1 MAERISFTR
10 PSAERIARAV
20 RVVENT
26 RLDGQALSFRRQVL
40 ESAKVI
46 KLAFFEGPWPRD
58 SVNTIMFKGT
68 DRTAD
73 AANLFFPV
81 PGTQTRE
88 CAVAKIGTAWHLID
102 VPFYERTAVF
112 ASGTASRTF
121 FGTGSTSTIRFFG
134 TGSTSTIRF
143 IGTGSTSQI
152 SFISSVSTTS
162 GAISFLKGVS
172 ASLNTANCTITVTP
186 DQGTATFV
194 ASISPT
200 TGTAISVSMGGTQTA
215 MSVSMSGTQTAISV
229 SMSGTQT
236 FTMITNTF
244 TASFLS
250 LEVP

>member
-26 RLDGQALSFRRQVL
+26 RPGGAALGFRRQML
-40 ESAKVI
+40 EAARVV
-46 KLAFFEGPWPRD
+46 KLATFQGPWPRD
-58 SVNTIMFKGT
+58 SVNIITFKGS
-68 DRTAD
+68 DRTAE

-81 PGTQTRE
+81 PDTQMRD

-102 VPFYERTAVF
+102 VPFYTATAVF
-112 ASGTASRTF
+112 ARGTAS
-121 FGTGSTSTIRFFG
+121 GTFFG

-143 IGTGSTSQI
+143 IGTGSTSQL
-152 SFISSVSTTS
+152 SFISAVSTTT
-162 GAISFLKGVS
+162 GTISFLKGVS

-194 ASISPT
+194 ASISQT
-200 TGTAISVSMGGTQTA
+200 TGTAV
-215 MSVSMSGTQTAISV
+215 SVSMSGTQTAISV

-236 FTMITNTF
+236 VTVLTSTF
-244 TASFLS
+244 TAAFLT
-250 LEVP
+250 LEVR